1 MYRGYLYYQNVF
13 LAPGVNRPETVYQ
26 VVITSVVSLRYGKF
40 TVVCLQKHTTR
51 LTGLVIKQTRK

>member
-1 MYRGYLYYQNVF
+1 MYRGYRYYHNVF
-13 LAPGVNRPETVYQ
+13 LAPVVNRPETVYQ
-26 VVITSVVSLRYGKF
+26 VVITLWYRYARKF